1 MFLHD
6 ALLEAI
12 ECGVTEVAARELRD
26 QYKLMG
32 TVDGMV
38 GLTGLEIE
46 YDKLDST
53 VHRRGTKTFGTLS
66 INKPKNRYA
75 NIDMI
80 PCKSVLHVARNI
92 VARKLTCVATKTSR

>member
-1 MFLHD
+1 MSNRPCQTCDLYTQPQYVFLHD

-12 ECGVTEVAARELRD
+12 ECGVTEVVARELRD
-26 QYKLMG
+26 QYKFLG

-53 VHRRGTKTFGTLS
+53 VHRRGTKTFGTLT
-66 INKPKNRYA
+66 INKPKT
-75 NIDMI
+75 DT
-80 PCKSVLHVARNI
+80 
-92 VARKLTCVATKTSR
+92 LTLT